1 MLQHYGFSPWKQNPI
16 STSNLSSVVFIP
28 QSPQASKQT
37 LPISE
42 TTSDKK
48 FTRKS
53 NSDFLFTNPYSAQW
67 DRFCSLCQQAS
78 KIFFPTLFW
87 YQTLFCGVF
96 HEWNEWKIQLFQSN
110 SLYRMNFLFKCYGN
124 AFGTNIS
131 IDFGK
136 LMYVSHSYIIH
147 CSNS

>member
-1 MLQHYGFSPWKQNPI
+1 MGFPLENKILFQPQSCHQLYLYHNLLRLPNKLCQFRKQQVTKNLLENPI
-16 STSNLSSVVFIP
+16 
-28 QSPQASKQT
+28 QT
-37 LPISE
+37 FYSLTHTVRSE
-42 TTSDKK
+42 T
-48 FTRKS
+48 
-53 NSDFLFTNPYSAQW
+53 DFVPFVNRQV
-67 DRFCSLCQQAS
+67 
-78 KIFFPTLFW
+78 KNFFSTLFW